1 MLSKRGWLL
10 LASAGLV
17 LTLASCS
24 SEVVPTKRK
33 APKDYPFTPP
43 AYTGLPAK
51 RPTTKVLTDF
61 AQKTIKDFSIDGKLT
76 IDTRAVPHSA
86 SRVNWGR

>member
-1 MLSKRGWLL
+1 MCQRKERLL
-10 LASAGLV
+10 
-17 LTLASCS
+17 
-24 SEVVPTKRK
+24 
-33 APKDYPFTPP
+33 KDYPFAPP

-76 IDTRAVPHSA
+76 IDTRAVPPL
-86 SRVNWGR
+86 RKQGE